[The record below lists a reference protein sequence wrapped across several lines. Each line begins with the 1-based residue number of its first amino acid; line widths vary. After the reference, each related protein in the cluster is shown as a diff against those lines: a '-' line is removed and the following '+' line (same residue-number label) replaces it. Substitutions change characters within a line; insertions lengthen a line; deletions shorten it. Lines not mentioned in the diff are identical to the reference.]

1 MFKVPKRNLIID
13 CLGVRIGEQRGGERF
28 MCGIIAELGSTQNT
42 DFLLVINESCLE
54 FVKGLIPPSQYL
66 LVPISGKNRVYRM
79 LVQMI
84 AGPVI
89 ARLSG
94 AALYTSSSVFPT
106 LGFPCPT
113 SAILHD
119 LLLYSFPKE
128 FNRATWIGRTALLKA
143 SLATL
148 SAVFTSSHAS
158 AEDIKARFK
167 KHARSVHVVPGGA
180 SQTVAPR
187 VGREREVAI
196 LNQLA
201 LKDRKFVLSVLGGGR
216 FKNQRGLA
224 EAADKLLQRGRD
236 DIEVIVV
243 GDALRVFKT
252 MQYGRCLR
260 ALGFVSDEVL
270 TVLYANAQALIC
282 PTFFEGFGLPIIEA
296 QAAGLPVICS
306 DIPVL
311 REVAGQSAVFVDPR
325 SAESIA
331 EGMITVLDSPQL
343 RQRLIKLGKENAAL
357 FTWQRTT
364 EQFLAACR
372 AVIGPVGVEQSLTT
386 SV

>member
-54 FVKGLIPPSQYL
+54 FVKGLIPPSQYML
-66 LVPISGKNRVYRM
+66 IPISGKNRVYRM

-187 VGREREVAI
+187 VGREREEAI

-282 PTFFEGFGLPIIEA
+282 PTF
-296 QAAGLPVICS
+296 
-306 DIPVL
+306 
-311 REVAGQSAVFVDPR
+311 
-325 SAESIA
+325 
-331 EGMITVLDSPQL
+331 
-343 RQRLIKLGKENAAL
+343 
-357 FTWQRTT
+357 
-364 EQFLAACR
+364 
-372 AVIGPVGVEQSLTT
+372 
-386 SV
+386 